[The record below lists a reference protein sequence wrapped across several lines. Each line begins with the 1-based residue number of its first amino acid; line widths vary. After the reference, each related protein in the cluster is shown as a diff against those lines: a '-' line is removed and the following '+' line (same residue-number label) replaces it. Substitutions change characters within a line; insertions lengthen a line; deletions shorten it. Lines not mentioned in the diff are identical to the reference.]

1 MTPKDWLSTITDYGC
16 VVTGRSD
23 IQRHHVL
30 GRKAK
35 HNKVAIGEWFVLP
48 LWWELHD
55 VSSNHPQNV
64 THYKHRFTDGYG
76 LQSEL
81 FAEMVERLIDRGFEV
96 PDQEILDA
104 IADTRK

>member
-1 MTPKDWLSTITDYGC
+1 MTPKQWLSIVADHGPLIH
-16 VVTGRSD
+16 GAGMQ
-23 IQRHHVL
+23 IHHVC
-30 GRKAK
+30 GRTYK
-35 HNKVAIGEWFVLP
+35 HNKVLIGPWFIIPLP
-48 LWWELHD
+48 FELHD

-81 FAEMVERLIDRGFEV
+81 FAEMVERLRDRGIEV

-104 IADTRK
+104 IKDTRK